1 MTTRGAPG
9 TTTSARLRPAAVFA
23 ARADP
28 VAPRGPVRAPVAAR
42 GPIGPRD
49 RPVSS
54 GPRAREADLVVVRDI
69 VPRAVHGPIAGPVP
83 AVPVPADLVQ
93 ADLAPAGPVQAVLDP
108 PGHGPREGSAP
119 IASVRPV
126 RTVSR
131 GRIASNPAANA
142 RRVSSAPSPPRFRS
156 ATIVPSA
163 PCVLCVPIARS
174 ARFLRARASVRRCLS
189 PRRSSR
195 RSRGFAPFCSVI
207 RRPRR

>member
-93 ADLAPAGPVQAVLDP
+93 AVPVSAELVQAVLDP

-126 RTVSR
+126 
-131 GRIASNPAANA
+131 PP
-142 RRVSSAPSPPRFRS
+142 VSSPALRDPRGSSVPRAPRFRF
-156 ATIVPSA
+156 ATITPSA
-163 PCVLCVPIARS
+163 RCARCGPIARS
-174 ARFLRARASVRRCLS
+174 VRSHPAPVSVLRCTC

-195 RSRGFAPFCSVI
+195 RWRGFAPSCPDT
-207 RRPRR
+207 RRPPR